1 MRSFERRDF
10 LRQAALLPALVSLGL
25 LTGREALAAAEAIAF
40 DATSVQEA
48 LSALGGISA
57 SGTQISLTV
66 PDIAENGA
74 MVPII
79 IASTLKSVEEIF
91 VVVESN
97 PNPLVVR
104 FTVPEST
111 QPYISTRIKMAE
123 SGNVFAVVRAE
134 GKLYSVHKQTV
145 VTVGGCG

>member
-10 LRQAALLPALVSLGL
+10 LRQVALLPALVSLGL

-57 SGTQISLTV
+57 SGTQITLTV

>member
-10 LRQAALLPALVSLGL
+10 LRQVALLPALVSLGL